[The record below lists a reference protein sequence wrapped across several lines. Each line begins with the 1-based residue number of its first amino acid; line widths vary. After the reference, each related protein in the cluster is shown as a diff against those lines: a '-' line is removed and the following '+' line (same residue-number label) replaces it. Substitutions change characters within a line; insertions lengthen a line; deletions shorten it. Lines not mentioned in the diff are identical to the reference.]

1 MKKMLCLLLA
11 LMLCPAAFA
20 ETTAD
25 KPLLPVKLLAHE
37 MVSVKLADALT
48 RAKQAVDK
56 VPEQSMIR
64 AELAEMT
71 DGTAAW
77 VVTIFDTATFVDA
90 WCVML
95 DASTG
100 VILSVETAEDG
111 FFTQAD
117 EAWTASKGIYELW
130 SMEDKQ
136 LYDVL
141 YAVLPSYGLPMNGD
155 MSAEKALSRAL
166 FVLSLPSSEGYEVG
180 YGFLAGGEGYNGVWK
195 IWLVQ
200 HGQVAYQV
208 NLDAVTGEVYYMEP
222 DDSGNG

>member
-1 MKKMLCLLLA
+1 MKKLLCLLLA

-20 ETTAD
+20 ETTAE
-25 KPLLPVKLLAHE
+25 KPLMPLKLLGHDSA
-37 MVSVKLADALT
+37 VIPLADALT
-48 RAKQAVDK
+48 RAKQAVGK

-71 DGTAAW
+71 DGVTAW

-90 WCVML
+90 WCIML

-100 VILSVETAEDG
+100 AILSVEAAEAG
-111 FFTQAD
+111 FFSKAYA
-117 EAWTASKGIYELW
+117 AWTASKGIHELW

-136 LYDVL
+136 LYDAL
-141 YAVLPSYGLPMNGD
+141 YAVLPSYGLPMSGD

-166 FVLSLPSSEGYEVG
+166 FVLGLASSEGYEVG
-180 YGFLAGGEGYNGVWK
+180 YGFLAGGEGYNGVWE
-195 IWLVQ
+195 ICLVQ
-200 HGQVAYQV
+200 RGQVAYRV

-222 DDSGNG
+222 DDAGNG